1 MASSPRGPS
10 PPLDGAQANKDRV
23 SGNPDKSPIPA
34 QATGGGNPVP
44 HDTVTGSPL
53 MPEINRV
60 PGIPSQAE
68 GVVPKAEDANSMENG
83 DDRASI
89 PAVDSRENS
98 IQWARSEVLVPLLDE
113 SRVKETDQTHSD
125 SSLSRS
131 PSSEQ
136 LRHEETKKWVH
147 DPSGPGFLYGRGD
160 AVALPSRS
168 AKNVSDMESFGV
180 GAPPTVSPVRYPGH
194 VVVDDKGSSP

>member
-1 MASSPRGPS
+1 MASSLRGPS

-34 QATGGGNPVP
+34 QATGGGNPIL
-44 HDTVTGSPL
+44 HDTVTGFPL
-53 MPEINRV
+53 MPEMDRV

-68 GVVPKAEDANSMENG
+68 GVVPKVEDANSMENG
-83 DDRASI
+83 DNRALI

-98 IQWARSEVLVPLLDE
+98 IQWARSEV
-113 SRVKETDQTHSD
+113 D

-194 VVVDDKGSSP
+194 IVVDDKGSSP